1 MTTINIKSYTLIVLF
16 LFCSSL
22 VSFNCYYSESVAEP
36 IVGNWVLTQF
46 YPAKKDTFKFKELV
60 IFQIENAGMTVGFMG
75 CNKFRTECKIQRDSI
90 HFGTILSSRKFCG
103 KAYMDLED
111 KLKSTLSSTNAYVI
125 KENTLILFEGKKKLA
140 SFKKQ

>member
-1 MTTINIKSYTLIVLF
+1 MTTIKSYTFIAIVLF
-16 LFCSSL
+16 SSFL
-22 VSFNCYYSESVAEP
+22 VSFNSSTETVAEP

-46 YPAKKDTFKFKELV
+46 YPAKKDTFNFKELV
-60 IFQIENAGMTVGFMG
+60 SFQIENEGMTAGFMG
-75 CNKFRTECKIQRDSI
+75 CNKFRTECKTQRDSI

-111 KLKSTLSSTNAYVI
+111 RFKVVLSTSNAFLI
-125 KENTLILFEGKKKLA
+125 KDSTLILFEGKKKLA